1 MTEHKKPE
9 TKEEILNDIANHP
22 ERGKINGQDVINTSR
37 REIRG
42 TVAAE
47 TKRKLLRIAACYGAN
62 MGEILTMAIA
72 ALWERERIN
81 VEKHEQE
88 KADAFGVDVKQVQ
101 RKSYGHYKAKGRE
114 KKANLGGENE

>member
-1 MTEHKKPE
+1 MMERKKPE
-9 TKEEILNDIANHP
+9 TREEILSDIANHP
-22 ERGKINGQDVINTSR
+22 ERGKINGQDVIATGR

-42 TVAAE
+42 TVAGE

-81 VEKHEQE
+81 VERHEQE
-88 KADAFGVDVKQVQ
+88 KADSFAVDVKQIQV
-101 RKSYGHYKAKGRE
+101 KSYGHYKARGRE
-114 KKANLGGENE
+114 RKSNLGGEND